1 MLEAG
6 GGEIKLGGVMWK
18 GVQSKRE
25 DGMKGS
31 MKEALKLNSKP

>member
-6 GGEIKLGGVMWK
+6 GKMKLGGVMWK

-25 DGMKGS
+25 DDMKGS
-31 MKEALKLNSKP
+31 MKDALKLSSKP